1 MMRRPLVLFTVCWV
15 LGSAA
20 AAGLAVSG
28 IVLAGGAMVA
38 ALLALLLRR
47 RASWPLAAACL
58 TAFGVA
64 AGERM
69 WADAHNATALPE
81 LYAAAAAAAVPDA
94 STLYEVEAS
103 GTIVSAVEVDG
114 DRVQFQMT
122 AEFVA
127 VMGEQSPRVL
137 GGERLLVQVRLAAQP
152 DQTVAAA
159 WQRGDR
165 VRLAGTLGLPA
176 EATNFG
182 GFDYRRYLHSQRI
195 HWLLKV
201 KGVAAVETG
210 AGSRWSTESLLG
222 RIDSIRAWLGSRFDE
237 LYPAEQSGY
246 MKGLVLGISED
257 LDPERFRQFSQLGL
271 THILAISGLHV
282 AVFLYVLGGMLRLL
296 RMTRERMLLIMIA
309 AVPLYV
315 LLAGGSP
322 SVIRAGMM
330 AMLGLTAA
338 RMNKLKDGLHLLAA
352 AALIMLAWDPYM
364 LGNVSF
370 QLSFIVTAGLIIG
383 VPPVRRWLPQ
393 STRWKAFYD
402 LIAVTIVAQAVSFPL
417 TVFYFNGFHPLSLP
431 ANFILVPF
439 ISFIVMP
446 LGGASLILDSI
457 WSPAA
462 QLLAAAT
469 SIANELTFGFVLK
482 LSEMQSLQ
490 LIWATPPLL
499 WVVYMYIVLGL
510 LFFLLGRGHRNR
522 EESSGDKQEADA
534 ISSTSIS
541 LSKSS
546 IPLPISDPSISTS
559 PPKRSIPQPLSASSI
574 SLPLLDLSSQS
585 GKMTAPL
592 GKGASSPNSLF
603 MHRTPNAGYK
613 KHPFRR
619 FVPAIMAAALIIPL
633 MWAYKPDWQN
643 TDAVISIIDVGQGDA
658 ILIRSASGKHVL
670 IDGGGA
676 VMFRKPGEEWRNRRD
691 PFEIGRHVVVP
702 LLRKRGVHAIDLLV
716 ISHLDSDHI
725 KGLMAVLRDIPV
737 KRILWNGTMKTS
749 GDAIGL
755 FREAIDRRIPLYESS
770 EEGSWII
777 DEHSRIE
784 VVGSAEAV
792 KHLSGIP
799 VVEEQNGYSV
809 IMLLHIYNRSFLFTG
824 DADAKQERALIEK
837 LSLKQSERSSKPN
850 IDVLKIA
857 HHGSKTSTT
866 QEWLNYWRPAMAV
879 ISVGRGNIYGHP
891 YPDVLRRLEQEQVEI
906 MRTDRG
912 GEVQFRVDSN
922 SKLYARSKLAGG

>member
-1 MMRRPLVLFTVCWV
+1 MRRPLVLFTVCWV

-28 IVLAGGAMVA
+28 IVLAGGALIA

-94 STLYEVEAS
+94 STIYEVEAS

-114 DRVQFQMT
+114 DRVQFVMT
-122 AEFVA
+122 AQDVA

-165 VRLAGTLGLPA
+165 VRLAGSLGLPA

-195 HWLLKV
+195 HWLLKI
-201 KGVAAVETG
+201 KGIAAVETG

-222 RIDSIRAWLGSRFDE
+222 RIDSIRAWLGSRMDE

-296 RMTRERMLLIMIA
+296 RMTRERMLLILIA

-330 AMLGLTAA
+330 AMLGLAAA

-393 STRWKAFYD
+393 STRWKTFFD
-402 LIAVTIVAQAVSFPL
+402 LVAVTIVAQAVSFPL

-462 QLLAAAT
+462 KLLAVAT

-482 LSEMQSLQ
+482 LSEIQTLQ
-490 LIWATPPLL
+490 MIWATPPML
-499 WVVYMYIVLGL
+499 WVVYMYMALGL
-510 LFFLLGRGHRNR
+510 LFFLLGRSHRN
-522 EESSGDKQEADA
+522 S
-534 ISSTSIS
+534 ISS
-541 LSKSS
+541 
-546 IPLPISDPSISTS
+546 
-559 PPKRSIPQPLSASSI
+559 
-574 SLPLLDLSSQS
+574 PLLHLSSQT
-585 GKMTAPL
+585 GEMTAPL
-592 GKGASSPNSLF
+592 GQGAASPNPLS
-603 MHRTPNAGYK
+603 MHRMSKAGN
-613 KHPFRR
+613 HPSSR
-619 FVPAIMAAALIIPL
+619 VIPAIITAALIIPL
-633 MWAYKPDWQN
+633 LWAYKPDWQN
-643 TDAVISIIDVGQGDA
+643 TDAVISILDVGQGDA
-658 ILIRSASGKHVL
+658 ILIRSVTGKHVL
-670 IDGGGA
+670 IDGGGT

-691 PFEIGRHVVVP
+691 PFEIGRHFVVP

-749 GDAIGL
+749 DDAIGL
-755 FREAIDRRIPLYESS
+755 FREAVDRRIPLFESS
-770 EEGSWII
+770 EEGSWMI

-784 VVGSAEAV
+784 IAGSAEAA
-792 KHLSGIP
+792 KDLSTGIP
-799 VVEEQNGYSV
+799 IVEEQNGHSV

-824 DADAKQERALIEK
+824 DADARQERALVER
-837 LSLKQSERSSKPN
+837 LALKQTERGSKPN

-866 QEWLNYWRPAMAV
+866 QEWLDYWRPAMAV
-879 ISVGRGNIYGHP
+879 ISVGRGNVYGHP
-891 YPDVLRRLEQEQVEI
+891 YPEVLRRLEQEHIQI
-906 MRTDRG
+906 LRTDRG

-922 SKLYARSKLAGG
+922 NKLYVRTRLSGG

>member
-1 MMRRPLVLFTVCWV
+1 MRRPLVLFTVCWV

-28 IVLAGGAMVA
+28 IVLAGGALVV

-81 LYAAAAAAAVPDA
+81 LYAAAAAAVVPDA
-94 STLYEVEAS
+94 STMYEVEAS

-114 DRVQFQMT
+114 DRVQFVMT
-122 AEFVA
+122 AEDVA

-159 WQRGDR
+159 GQRGDR
-165 VRLAGTLGLPA
+165 VRLAGSLGLPA

-201 KGVAAVETG
+201 KGIAAVETG

-222 RIDSIRAWLGSRFDE
+222 RIDSIRAWLGSRMDE

-296 RMTRERMLLIMIA
+296 RMTRERMLLIMIT

-330 AMLGLTAA
+330 AMLGLAAA

-393 STRWKAFYD
+393 STRWKTLFD
-402 LIAVTIVAQAVSFPL
+402 LVAVTIVAQAVSFPL

-462 QLLAAAT
+462 KLLAVAT

-482 LSEMQSLQ
+482 LSEIQSLQ
-490 LIWATPPLL
+490 LIWATPPVL
-499 WVVYMYIVLGL
+499 WVVYMYMALWL
-510 LFFLLGRGHRNR
+510 LFFLLGRSHRNG
-522 EESSGDKQEADA
+522 EESRRMNQGDKEEAND
-534 ISSTSIS
+534 
-541 LSKSS
+541 L
-546 IPLPISDPSISTS
+546 
-559 PPKRSIPQPLSASSI
+559 SSI
-574 SLPLLDLSSQS
+574 SSPLLHLSSQS
-585 GKMTAPL
+585 GEMTAPL
-592 GKGASSPNSLF
+592 GQGAASPNPLS
-603 MHRTPNAGYK
+603 MQRTWKAGN
-613 KHPFRR
+613 HPSSR
-619 FVPAIMAAALIIPL
+619 VIPAIIAAALIIPL
-633 MWAYKPDWQN
+633 LWAYKPDWQN
-643 TDAVISIIDVGQGDA
+643 TDAVISILDVGQGDA
-658 ILIRSASGKHVL
+658 ILIRSVTGKHVL
-670 IDGGGA
+670 IDGGGT

-749 GDAIGL
+749 DDAIGL
-755 FREAIDRRIPLYESS
+755 FREAIDRRIPLFESS
-770 EEGSWII
+770 EEGSWMI

-784 VVGSAEAV
+784 IADSAEAA
-792 KHLSGIP
+792 KDLSVGIP
-799 VVEEQNGYSV
+799 IVEEQNGHSV

-824 DADAKQERALIEK
+824 DADARQERALVER
-837 LSLKQSERSSKPN
+837 LALKQTERGLKPN

-866 QEWLNYWRPAMAV
+866 QEWLDYWRPAMAV

-891 YPDVLRRLEQEQVEI
+891 YPEVLRRLEQEYIQI
-906 MRTDRG
+906 LRTDRG

-922 SKLYARSKLAGG
+922 NKLYVRTRLAGG